1 MIIHITTAQ
10 YFLDPC
16 EYIKYEAQTL
26 SYDKFSSITIIPDN
40 NDTNN
45 LSDNNQ
51 IARED
56 EDKMIIFYYYTTEIE
71 VITVDLLINF
81 SNFLSAIGGN
91 LGMFIGFSFFG
102 CFASGYDAIK
112 RICKDVISNQVHQS
126 PQ

>member
-1 MIIHITTAQ
+1 MAP

-16 EYIKYEAQTL
+16 EFVRYEAQTL
-26 SYDKFSSITIIPDN
+26 SYDKFSSFTIIPN
-40 NDTNN
+40 NNEANN
-45 LSDNNQ
+45 LSDENQ
-51 IARED
+51 TAGEE

-102 CFASGYDAIK
+102 CFAAAYDAIN
-112 RICKDVISNQVHQS
+112 RISKQVNSNKVHQS
-126 PQ
+126 PQRL